1 MATKKRYGFV
11 IDVARCIDCRAC
23 LVACS
28 VENRVPLNHTRIWVH
43 DLGVQGTYPDLQ
55 RSFVPYNCMHCEH
68 PPCIEVCV
76 SGATYKNPD
85 NGLVL
90 VDDEACIG
98 CGFCVD
104 ACPYHVRYL
113 DEKRGVVDKCNACLQ
128 RVEVG
133 QMPACVATCVG
144 GSRMFGDLNDPEST
158 VSKALNEAKTIV
170 RLDYEAGKLDTDPN
184 IYYINF
190 DPTEKLVM
198 PGDMRQPLVT
208 ASGELPLPPT
218 YSIAEVGWKKV
229 AVPLIGAAVG
239 GAFLVQAIYFTKQ
252 LIQGEKEFEE

>member
-28 VENRVPLNHTRIWVH
+28 VENRVPMNHTRIWVH
-43 DLGVQGTYPDLQ
+43 DLGVQGDYPALK

-68 PPCIEVCV
+68 PPCTEVCV
-76 SGATYKNPD
+76 SGATYKDPT

-90 VDDEACIG
+90 VDQDACIG

-104 ACPYHVRYL
+104 ACPYGVRYL

-133 QMPACVATCVG
+133 QQPACVATCVG
-144 GSRMFGDLNDPEST
+144 GSRMFGDLNDPASD
-158 VSKALNEAKTIV
+158 VSIALNQAATVV
-170 RLDYEAGKLDTDPN
+170 RLDYEAGELDTDPN

-190 DPTEKLVM
+190 DPTESLVM

-208 ASGELPLPPT
+208 ASGELPRPPK
-218 YSIAEVGWKKV
+218 YSIAEEGWKKV
-229 AVPLIGAAVG
+229 AVPLLAAGIG
-239 GAFLVQAIYFTKQ
+239 GAFLVQAVYFTKQ